1 MSIQPNKI
9 LVVESNEDF
18 RSSLCEFLQNLG
30 YRITETNIIEKAIE
44 IAQIEFPDLIFIDLS
59 DEKALE
65 VIYKIRQK
73 HKLSGIP
80 ILASSA
86 DGGFGIELYSN
97 IEKFGNDFIGYI
109 TKPISLNDLAEQIN
123 LILVKKQK
131 QAA

>member
-9 LVVESNEDF
+9 LVVEGNEDF
-18 RSSLCEFLQNLG
+18 RSSLCKFLQNLG

-44 IAQIEFPDLIFIDLS
+44 IAQIEIPDLIFIDLS
-59 DEKALE
+59 DDKALE

-73 HKLSGIP
+73 HTLSGIP

-97 IEKFGNDFIGYI
+97 IEKFGNDFIGYV
-109 TKPISLNDLAEQIN
+109 TKPVSLNDLAEQIN
-123 LILVKKQK
+123 LVLVKQK